1 MPQVIEQSLFLFLAI
16 LTGVIL
22 GQGDGAKAKKKK
34 KKTALHDSEYVSLNS
49 EDQVTDRSYDGAKSV
64 NFYQGVPI

>member
-1 MPQVIEQSLFLFLAI
+1 MNECFFSFAV

-22 GQGDGAKAKKKK
+22 GQGNGAKAKKKKK
-34 KKTALHDSEYVSLNS
+34 KKTALHDSEYVGLKS

-64 NFYQGVPI
+64 NFYQGIPG

>member
-1 MPQVIEQSLFLFLAI
+1 MFFLAI

-34 KKTALHDSEYVSLNS
+34 KKKTALHGSEYVGLKS
-49 EDQVTDRSYDGAKSV
+49 EDQVTDRSYDGAKSP
-64 NFYQGVPI
+64 NFYQGIPG